1 MFDDNDDNDEFQQL
15 GDILNTEFKRIQRL
29 MFINDI
35 ERGVN
40 AEIPLTP
47 LEYESIFGELEYE
60 DFQILTKLIIKDIKD
75 IKSRTQLRKNKIFNK
90 WGDWI
95 TYLLEKNVEYE
106 EYEKCVTFRDA
117 IQEKTKNKEKI

>member
-15 GDILNTEFKRIQRL
+15 GNILNTEFKRIQRL

-75 IKSRTQLRKNKIFNK
+75 IKSRTQLRKTKIFNK

-95 TYLLEKNVEYE
+95 GYLLEKNVEYE

>member
-40 AEIPLTP
+40 SEIPLTP
-47 LEYESIFGELEYE
+47 
-60 DFQILTKLIIKDIKD
+60 
-75 IKSRTQLRKNKIFNK
+75 
-90 WGDWI
+90 
-95 TYLLEKNVEYE
+95 
-106 EYEKCVTFRDA
+106 
-117 IQEKTKNKEKI
+117 

>member
-60 DFQILTKLIIKDIKD
+60 DFQILTKLIIKDIKH

-95 TYLLEKNVEYE
+95 TYLLEKNVQYE

-117 IQEKTKNKEKI
+117 LEERNTHYLK

>member
-35 ERGVN
+35 ERGIN
-40 AEIPLTP
+40 TEIPLTP
-47 LEYESIFGELEYE
+47 MEYESIFGELEYE

-90 WGDWI
+90 WGEWI
-95 TYLLEKNVEYE
+95 PYLLEKNVEYE

-117 IQEKTKNKEKI
+117 IEEQNKIRRI